1 MEKLLEHY
9 LAVRKVT
16 TDTRTIEPNAIFFAL
31 KGEHF
36 NGNLFAKQALE
47 LGASRVVVDEEVG
60 FEDERLVQVPN
71 ALKALQDLAKAYR
84 ETFTFPV
91 LGITGS
97 NGKTTTKELVREVL
111 AKKFKVF
118 ATKGNLNNHIGV
130 PLTLLSIPSEC
141 NFAII
146 EMGANHQ
153 GEIASYCTY
162 ALPDFGVI
170 TNIGKAHLEGF
181 GGVEG
186 IINGKGEL
194 FQAVQRRGGICF
206 ANTELPHLASMVSD
220 KKHVIYG
227 FSQGNIHLQI
237 EQESPVLRMK
247 VEELA
252 SGLNA
257 MCTTQLAG
265 GYNAFNVATALALGN
280 YFEVPFRDMIS
291 AVEGYIPD
299 NNRSQWWN
307 SGKNQVILDAYN
319 ANPSSLEVALRNLA
333 TMQNT
338 FFIIGD
344 MFELGAYAH
353 EEHQRILDLAIELNL
368 RGVAIG
374 KEFHACSSSIQTFE
388 TVIEAK
394 KQFEAEEL
402 TGKIV
407 LLKGSRGMKL
417 EQMKDIL

>member
-9 LAVRKVT
+9 LTVRKVT
-16 TDTRTIEPNAIFFAL
+16 TDTRAIEANAIFFAL

-36 NGNLFAKQALE
+36 NGNLFAKQALD

-60 FEDERLVQVPN
+60 FEDDRVIRVPN
-71 ALKALQDLAKAYR
+71 ALQALQELAKAYR

-97 NGKTTTKELVREVL
+97 NGKTTTKELVCEVL
-111 AKKFKVF
+111 AKKYKVF

-130 PLTLLSIPSEC
+130 PLTLLAVPADC

-153 GEIASYCTY
+153 GEIGSYCTY

-170 TNIGKAHLEGF
+170 TNVGKAHLEGF

-186 IINGKGEL
+186 IIKGKGEL
-194 FQAVQRRGGICF
+194 FNAVQAHGGICF
-206 ANTELPHLASMVSD
+206 ANTELPHLGAIVSD
-220 KKHVIYG
+220 KRHVVYG
-227 FSQGNIHLQI
+227 FSQGDIQLHI

-247 VEELA
+247 VRHVNTQAEA
-252 SGLNA
+252 V
-257 MCTTQLAG
+257 CTTQLAG
-265 GYNAFNVATALALGN
+265 GYNAFNVATALAIGN
-280 YFEVPFRDMIS
+280 YFEVPFTDMIE
-291 AVEGYIPD
+291 AVASYVPD
-299 NNRSQWWN
+299 NNRSQWWD

-319 ANPSSLEVALRNLA
+319 ANPSSLEAALRNLA
-333 TMQNT
+333 TMSNT
-338 FFIIGD
+338 FFIVGD
-344 MFELGAYAH
+344 MFELGDYAR
-353 EEHQRILDLAIELNL
+353 EEHQRILDLAFELGL
-368 RGVAIG
+368 TGVAIG
-374 KEFHACSSSIQTFE
+374 KEFHACESSFTTFE
-388 TVIEAK
+388 TVEEAK
-394 KQFEAEEL
+394 KEFSTNPL

>member
-9 LAVRKVT
+9 LTVRKVT
-16 TDTRTIEPNAIFFAL
+16 TDTRAIEANAIFFAL

-47 LGASRVVVDEEVG
+47 LGASCVVVDEEVG
-60 FEDERLVQVPN
+60 FEDDRVIRVPH
-71 ALKALQDLAKAYR
+71 ALQALQDLAKAYR

-111 AKKFKVF
+111 AKKYKVF

-130 PLTLLSIPSEC
+130 PLTLLSIPADC
-141 NFAII
+141 NFAIV

-153 GEIASYCTY
+153 GEIASYCKY

-170 TNIGKAHLEGF
+170 TNIGKAHMEGF

-186 IINGKGEL
+186 IIKGKGEL
-194 FQAVQRRGGICF
+194 FTAVQARGGICF
-206 ANTELPHLASMVSD
+206 ANTELPHLGKMVSD
-220 KKHVIYG
+220 MKHVEYG
-227 FSQGNIHLQI
+227 FSQGNIQLQI

-247 VEELA
+247 IRSVD
-252 SGLNA
+252 SNA
-257 MCTTQLAG
+257 EAVC
-265 GYNAFNVATALALGN
+265 TALTIGN
-280 YFEVPFRDMIS
+280 YFDVPFEEMIQ
-291 AVEGYIPD
+291 AVASYVPD

-319 ANPSSLEVALRNLA
+319 ANPSSLEAALRNLA

-344 MFELGAYAH
+344 MFELGDYAR
-353 EEHQRILDLAIELNL
+353 EEHQRILDLAYELNL
-368 RGVAIG
+368 TGVAIG
-374 KEFHACSSSIQTFE
+374 KEFHMCNSSFKTFE
-388 TVIEAK
+388 SVEEAK
-394 KQFEAEEL
+394 NQFS
-402 TGKIV
+402 TDPIQGKIV